1 MALRLA
7 LGRVLLRSEQRQ
19 SKGGLL
25 VHPSFEPVDRNGTYY
40 KRIKDIRRGL
50 KELGIVNSPNEN
62 KGIQFLGNFFGCE
75 KLAIAIV
82 GIRENSPI
90 DEVFDRGASSKNL
103 ELDKLRT
110 AVEDWKLNVADD
122 HLTWLFED
130 DREVAP
136 LDKKPPDDDRLSA
149 KQLRNRVV
157 HHFGPHIVGVI
168 IRRWDFF
175 APKMADFLACDEQ
188 VLRHLEEK
196 WHNQE

>member
-1 MALRLA
+1 M
-7 LGRVLLRSEQRQ
+7 
-19 SKGGLL
+19 
-25 VHPSFEPVDRNGTYY
+25 
-40 KRIKDIRRGL
+40 
-50 KELGIVNSPNEN
+50 NSPNEN
-62 KGIQFLGNFFGCE
+62 KGIQFLGNFFGNFFACE
-75 KLAIAIV
+75 KLALAIV
-82 GIRENSPI
+82 GIKRNSPV
-90 DEVFDRGASSKNL
+90 EEAFHPRFKW
-103 ELDKLRT
+103 ELSELISAR
-110 AVEDWKLNVADD
+110 EELKLNVSDD